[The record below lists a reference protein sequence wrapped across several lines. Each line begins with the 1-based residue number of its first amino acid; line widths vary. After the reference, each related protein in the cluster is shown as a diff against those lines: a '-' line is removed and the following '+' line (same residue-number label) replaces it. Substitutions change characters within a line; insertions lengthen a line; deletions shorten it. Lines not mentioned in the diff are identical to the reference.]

1 MGERIEKSHL
11 RQKDFFVGIGIM
23 RRKSLE
29 ALMRRLSQIYEVV
42 LSWEGVDSG
51 GAAQSSKSICLREVK
66 KEKNVENKRNARK
79 GKE

>member
-1 MGERIEKSHL
+1 
-11 RQKDFFVGIGIM
+11 M